1 MYIYTIMAKKATKA
15 LDVSTEE
22 KIKAAAKKLFT
33 KNGFEATRTR
43 DIAEEAGINL
53 ALLNYYFRSKQK
65 LYEVIMRENITL
77 FLGGML
83 GSIQQMQ
90 QLSLEKKIEIL
101 IEKYIDM
108 LLANPDLPLFILSVI
123 RTKEF
128 EQNDSNDPLFKAIKQ
143 MRSYFMEAILQEM
156 EAGRIKKV
164 HPLHIIANL
173 MGLVVF
179 PFAASAMLQS
189 RMGISKKEF
198 EQLMQERKKMIPIW
212 LKAMFYK

>member
-1 MYIYTIMAKKATKA
+1 MAKKQTKV

-22 KIKAAAKKLFT
+22 KIKSAAKKLFT

-65 LYEVIMRENITL
+65 LYEVVMRENIAL
-77 FLGGML
+77 FLGGIL
-83 GSIQQMQ
+83 ESIQQMKE
-90 QLSLEKKIEIL
+90 LPLEEKIEL
-101 IEKYIDM
+101 IVERYIDM
-108 LLANPDLPLFILSVI
+108 LLVNPDLPMFILSVV

-128 EQNDSNDPLFKAIKQ
+128 EQNESNDPLFKSMRQ
-143 MRSYFMEAILQEM
+143 MRTYFMESIQQEIQK
-156 EAGRIKKV
+156 ERIKKV

-179 PFAASAMLQS
+179 PFATSTMLQS
-189 RMGISKKEF
+189 RTVVSKKEF
-198 EQLMQERKKMIPIW
+198 EQLMQERKKMIPVW
-212 LKAMFYK
+212 LKAMFYQ